1 MKIGIITPLESHH
14 RYLIKEIYKK
24 YKNIIIIKDKK
35 KIKPPFKNNYI
46 NLKKQENYESERW
59 FKDKIVFPKKKLIR
73 IIYDINNKKNI
84 KIVKEEDLD
93 LLITFGSIKLRKE
106 FTNNFKKNKIINLHG
121 GDPNYYRG
129 LDSHL
134 WSIYHGDYKSIQSCL
149 HYVSEKLD
157 TGKIIQKKRINLK
170 KNTKLHQLR
179 CQNTELLSKWFL
191 ITLIN

>member
-73 IIYDINNKKNI
+73 ILYLLATFKTKKQI
-84 KIVKEEDLD
+84 I
-93 LLITFGSIKLRKE
+93 IKL
-106 FTNNFKKNKIINLHG
+106 II
-121 GDPNYYRG
+121 R
-129 LDSHL
+129 
-134 WSIYHGDYKSIQSCL
+134 
-149 HYVSEKLD
+149 
-157 TGKIIQKKRINLK
+157 T
-170 KNTKLHQLR
+170 
-179 CQNTELLSKWFL
+179 
-191 ITLIN
+191 